1 MILNHF
7 GLVLVAAPNRWPTA
21 AVRGRWVTTAIRHW
35 WSTAVVRGR
44 RVTTEIRDRSPTA
57 GVQGR
62 WATVTQCRTLIRV
75 RTLRAA
81 LTAALFLAF
90 ASAWAHHGHPHYFRG
105 SYTHME
111 GTITEVHWLNPHTWV
126 YLQVTGTDGQ
136 STVWALEGAAATTL
150 QREGWT
156 HEMVQVGDTIS
167 VRCHTLKDGSP
178 GCLLGYITMEN
189 GVEKEF
195 D

>member
-1 MILNHF
+1 MN
-7 GLVLVAAPNRWPTA
+7 PNQFKLSPTA
-21 AVRGRWVTTAIRHW
+21 ARSRLPPVAPP
-35 WSTAVVRGR
+35 R
-44 RVTTEIRDRSPTA
+44 RRIPVHSCCCASIVA
-57 GVQGR
+57 FV
-62 WATVTQCRTLIRV
+62 
-75 RTLRAA
+75 
-81 LTAALFLAF
+81 LAS

-105 SYTHME
+105 SYTHLE
-111 GTITEVHWLNPHTWV
+111 GTITEVHWLNPHSWV
-126 YLQVTGTDGQ
+126 YLQVTDADGQ
-136 STVWALEGAAATTL
+136 DTVWSLEGAAATTL

-167 VRCHTLKDGSP
+167 VRCHPLKDGSP

>member
-1 MILNHF
+1 MTLKYF
-7 GLVLVAAPNRWPTA
+7 RLPLAAAHSRWHTS
-21 AVRGRWVTTAIRHW
+21 AVRGRWP
-35 WSTAVVRGR
+35 AVAVRGR
-44 RVTTEIRDRSPTA
+44 WPTA
-57 GVQGR
+57 TR
-62 WATVTQCRTLIRV
+62 ICSLIRARTLC
-75 RTLRAA
+75 AA
-81 LTAALFLAF
+81 LIAAFHLASV
-90 ASAWAHHGHPHYFRG
+90 SAWAHHGHPHYFRG

-126 YLQVTGTDGQ
+126 YLQVTDADGQ

-167 VRCHTLKDGSP
+167 VRCHPLKDGSP

>member
-1 MILNHF
+1 MTLNHF
-7 GLVLVAAPNRWPTA
+7 RLALAAHSRWRTA
-21 AVRGRWVTTAIRHW
+21 AVRRRWLTAAI
-35 WSTAVVRGR
+35 RGR
-44 RVTTEIRDRSPTA
+44 RPNA

-62 WATVTQCRTLIRV
+62 WSTVAQCRTLIRV
-75 RTLRAA
+75 QSLRSA
-81 LTAALFLAF
+81 LTVAILLAATP
-90 ASAWAHHGHPHYFRG
+90 AWAHHGHPHYFRG

-126 YLQVTGTDGQ
+126 YLQVTDADGQ

-156 HEMVQVGDTIS
+156 HEMVEVGDTVS
-167 VRCHTLKDGSP
+167 VRCHPLKDGSP

>member
-1 MILNHF
+1 MRWSPSRWGSEAKMILNHF
-7 GLVLVAAPNRWPTA
+7 RLALAAHSRWRTA
-21 AVRGRWVTTAIRHW
+21 AVRRRWL
-35 WSTAVVRGR
+35 
-44 RVTTEIRDRSPTA
+44 TA

-62 WATVTQCRTLIRV
+62 WSTAAQCRTLIRV
-75 RTLRAA
+75 QSLRSA
-81 LTAALFLAF
+81 LTVAILLAATA
-90 ASAWAHHGHPHYFRG
+90 AWAHHGHPHYFRG

-126 YLQVTGTDGQ
+126 YLQVTDTGGQ
-136 STVWALEGAAATTL
+136 SIVWALEGAAATTL
-150 QREGWT
+150 RREGWT
-156 HEMVQVGDTIS
+156 EEMVRAGDLIS
-167 VRCHTLKDGSP
+167 VRCHPLKDGSP

>member
-7 GLVLVAAPNRWPTA
+7 RLPLAAADTRWLTAALPRRGTTAAVQSRWPTA
-21 AVRGRWVTTAIRHW
+21 TRRSALISARILCTALI
-35 WSTAVVRGR
+35 A
-44 RVTTEIRDRSPTA
+44 A
-57 GVQGR
+57 FLL
-62 WATVTQCRTLIRV
+62 AT
-75 RTLRAA
+75 
-81 LTAALFLAF
+81 

-105 SYTHME
+105 SYTHLE

-126 YLQVTGTDGQ
+126 YLEVADADGQ
-136 STVWALEGAAATTL
+136 PTVWSLEGAAATTL
-150 QREGWT
+150 RREGWT
-156 HEMVQVGDTIS
+156 DEMVRVGDTIS
-167 VRCHTLKDGSP
+167 VRCHPLKDGSP

>member
-7 GLVLVAAPNRWPTA
+7 KLSRTATPNHVPAVPGPDRGIPAQAGCSASVVA
-21 AVRGRWVTTAIRHW
+21 
-35 WSTAVVRGR
+35 
-44 RVTTEIRDRSPTA
+44 
-57 GVQGR
+57 
-62 WATVTQCRTLIRV
+62 
-75 RTLRAA
+75 
-81 LTAALFLAF
+81 FLLAS

-105 SYTHME
+105 SYTHLE
-111 GTITEVHWLNPHTWV
+111 GTITEVHWLNPHSWV
-126 YLQVTGTDGQ
+126 YLQVTDADGQ
-136 STVWALEGAAATTL
+136 DTVWSLEGAAATTL

-156 HEMVQVGDTIS
+156 HEMVRVGDTIS
-167 VRCHTLKDGSP
+167 VRCHPLKDGSP

>member
-7 GLVLVAAPNRWPTA
+7 SLPLAATRNRWCTVAVQSWWPAA
-21 AVRGRWVTTAIRHW
+21 AVRTGWTTAVIRGRWT
-35 WSTAVVRGR
+35 TAVVP
-44 RVTTEIRDRSPTA
+44 S
-57 GVQGR
+57 R
-62 WATVTQCRTLIRV
+62 WPVAAQSCTLIRL
-75 RTLRAA
+75 RTLHAA
-81 LTAALFLAF
+81 LTAAFLLA
-90 ASAWAHHGHPHYFRG
+90 ATSAWAHHGHPHYFRG

-126 YLQVTGTDGQ
+126 YLQVTDADGQ
-136 STVWALEGAAATTL
+136 SIVWALEGAAATTL

-156 HEMVQVGDTIS
+156 HEMVQVGDTIT
-167 VRCHTLKDGSP
+167 VRCHPLKDGSP

>member
-1 MILNHF
+1 MN
-7 GLVLVAAPNRWPTA
+7 PNQFKLSPTA
-21 AVRGRWVTTAIRHW
+21 A
-35 WSTAVVRGR
+35 
-44 RVTTEIRDRSPTA
+44 RSRLPTA
-57 GVQGR
+57 AR
-62 WATVTQCRTLIRV
+62 SRLPTVAPPRRRIPVHSCCCASIV
-75 RTLRAA
+75 A
-81 LTAALFLAF
+81 FVLASAS

-105 SYTHME
+105 SYTHLE
-111 GTITEVHWLNPHTWV
+111 GTITEVHWLNPHSWV
-126 YLQVTGTDGQ
+126 YLQVTDADGQ
-136 STVWALEGAAATTL
+136 DTVWSLEGAAATTL

-167 VRCHTLKDGSP
+167 VRCHPLKDGSP

>member
-1 MILNHF
+1 MISIHF
-7 GLVLVAAPNRWPTA
+7 KLPFAAASNRWL
-21 AVRGRWVTTAIRHW
+21 
-35 WSTAVVRGR
+35 TAVVRGR
-44 RVTTEIRDRSPTA
+44 WPVAARSCTPSRA
-57 GVQGR
+57 G
-62 WATVTQCRTLIRV
+62 A
-75 RTLRAA
+75 LRAA
-81 LTAALFLAF
+81 LTAAFLLAT

-126 YLQVTGTDGQ
+126 YLQVMGDDGQ
-136 STVWALEGAAATTL
+136 SVVWALEGAAATTL
-150 QREGWT
+150 RREGWT
-156 HEMVQVGDTIS
+156 DEMVQVGDTIS
-167 VRCHTLKDGSP
+167 VRCHPLKDSSP